1 MDAKSLRSLKPELE
15 SFLTRY
21 LPLFGR
27 NENHAHVRTIV
38 QGLLAGG
45 ERRNV
50 ENMAEAI
57 DGGVV
62 RTLQKFI
69 AQSVWDDQAV
79 LAELRRHVAEVLG
92 DDEAVLIVDET
103 GFPKKG
109 TKSVGV
115 ARQYSGALGR
125 VDNCQVGVFVSYCST
140 QGHTLFDRRL
150 FLPESWIADRPR
162 CAAAGVPADVIFR
175 TKPELAAEMIE
186 QALWDGVPFRWVT
199 GDSVYGISP
208 GFLQTL
214 RLLEKWYV
222 VDVTSEVR
230 AWSSPPEMRPLGRTT
245 QRGGRPPRNRKPLT
259 NPRPVNKPRP
269 VNELAAELPAAAWKR
284 VTVAEGSR
292 GPRLYE
298 YAELTVWF
306 SEEGLP
312 TAQPERLLVRR
323 SLGQSSEMKY
333 QRSNAPESIPLK
345 RLAEVAGCRW
355 CVEQDFQCGKG
366 ECGLDEYET
375 RGWTGWRHHTALSML
390 ALWFLTLQ
398 RLRLGEKTSAA
409 ERPRSAGRADAPA
422 RPPRVGR
429 TYHPALEP
437 VAAGKKPHRTG
448 MSRTKTRRARRR
460 CRKKKQAL

>member
-15 SFLTRY
+15 SFVTRY

-27 NENHAHVRTIV
+27 NENRAHVRTIL
-38 QGLLAGG
+38 QGLLASG

-69 AQSVWDDQAV
+69 AQGVWQDEAV
-79 LAELRRHVAEVLG
+79 LGELRRHVAEVLG

-109 TKSVGV
+109 VKSVGV
-115 ARQYSGALGR
+115 TRQYSGALGR
-125 VDNCQVGVFVSYCST
+125 IDNCQVGVFVSYCSRR
-140 QGHTLFDRRL
+140 GHTLFDRRV
-150 FLPESWIADRPR
+150 FLPESWTQDRAR
-162 CAAAGVPADVIFR
+162 CDAAGVPADVIFR
-175 TKPELAAEMIE
+175 TKPELAAGMIE
-186 QALWDGVPFRWVT
+186 QALRDGVPFRWVT

-208 GFLQTL
+208 LFLQTL

-230 AWSSPPEMRPLGRTT
+230 AWSRPPEMRPLGRTT
-245 QRGGRPPRNRKPLT
+245 NRGGRPARNQKPLT
-259 NPRPVNKPRP
+259 KPRP
-269 VNELAAELPAAAWKR
+269 VDELASELPATAWKR
-284 VTVAEGSR
+284 VTVAEGSQ

-312 TAQPERLLVRR
+312 AAQPERLLVRR
-323 SLGQSSEMKY
+323 SLGQSSEVKY
-333 QRSNAPESIPLK
+333 QRSNAPATIPLK

-375 RGWTGWRHHTALSML
+375 RGWTGWHHHTALSLL

-398 RLRLGEKTSAA
+398 RVRLGEKTSPA
-409 ERPRSAGRADAPA
+409 ERPRSAGGAGAPA
-422 RPPRVGR
+422 QPPGVGR
-429 TYHPALEP
+429 RRHPALEP
-437 VAAGKKPHRTG
+437 MATATKPHRP
-448 MSRTKTRRARRR
+448 RLPPTKTRRTTA
-460 CRKKKQAL
+460 AM